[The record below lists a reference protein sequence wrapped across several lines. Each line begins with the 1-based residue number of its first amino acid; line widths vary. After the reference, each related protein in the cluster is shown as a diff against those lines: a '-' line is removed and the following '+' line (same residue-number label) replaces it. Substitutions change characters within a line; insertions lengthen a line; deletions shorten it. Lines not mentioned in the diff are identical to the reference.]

1 MEEKIAYSGKTK
13 DGVDFVL
20 RYPKPEDLEKL
31 LEFINEL
38 SAEETFIRYQ
48 GEVITLEQEKEYLDK
63 LLKDINAGKAVELL
77 LFIGD
82 KLAGNAGVVLKTLN
96 QSHVGLFGISLLKEF
111 RGMGLGKLFME
122 KVIEEAKNKLPGLK
136 TIELSCFINNEA
148 AINLYKRFGF
158 NEFGRL
164 PEGLRRKGQYFE
176 QVFMFKKVT

>member
-1 MEEKIAYSGKTK
+1 MEEKIVYESKTK
-13 DGVDFVL
+13 DGQSFIL

-31 LEFINEL
+31 LEFINKL

-63 LLKDINAGKAVELL
+63 LLKDIDGNKTVELL

-96 QSHVGLFGISLLKEF
+96 QNHVGLFGISLLKEF

-136 TIELSCFINNEA
+136 TIELSCFVNNEA
-148 AINLYKRFGF
+148 AINLYKQFGF
-158 NEFGRL
+158 AEFGRL
-164 PEGLRRKGQYFE
+164 PEGLKRKGQYFE
-176 QVFMFKKVT
+176 QVFMFKKVN